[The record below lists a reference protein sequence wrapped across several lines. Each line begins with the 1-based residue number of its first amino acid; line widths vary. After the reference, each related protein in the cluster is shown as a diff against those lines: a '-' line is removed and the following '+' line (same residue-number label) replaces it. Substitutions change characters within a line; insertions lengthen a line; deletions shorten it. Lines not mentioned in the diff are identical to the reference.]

1 MTRRALAASAAV
13 TALALALTGCVAKSD
28 LAQSIPVAITDDGC
42 AVAAAT
48 APAGAVTFS
57 LENTGSD
64 VNEFEILA
72 EDQLRIVGEK
82 ENVTPGQEV
91 EFTAHLT
98 PGTYYTAC
106 KFQQVGAPVG
116 LAEFTVT
123 GEVLGDGLVG
133 ERPVVGRDGG
143 CLARD
148 GELGEP
154 DRRPD
159 LLELARGVVGA
170 GLELRD
176 ELHGLARRHVLLLA
190 HDADP

>member
-28 LAQSIPVAITDDGC
+28 LASAIPVKITDDGC
-42 AVAAAT
+42 AVATPTAT
-48 APAGAVTFS
+48 AGAVTFS
-57 LENTGSD
+57 LANSGSD

-91 EFTAHLT
+91 EFVAQLA

-106 KFQQVGAPVG
+106 KFQQVGAPIG

-123 GEVLGDGLVG
+123 GEASAVSAD
-133 ERPVVGRDGG
+133 DQA
-143 CLARD
+143 LAD
-148 GELGEP
+148 QAVTEYLS
-154 DRRPD
+154 
-159 LLELARGVVGA
+159 LI
-170 GLELRD
+170 
-176 ELHGLARRHVLLLA
+176 HI
-190 HDADP
+190 